1 MLITF
6 LWKFSEKP
14 QKILSLRRYT
24 YVGYYNLF
32 WTMFSIIFYIFTL
45 IQLTVFFILSAVAL
59 VVCYPFDKQRR
70 VVHLLSKGICMCFWY
85 PLLTC
90 KRNIK
95 GLENVDKNKS
105 YVIAINHNAMTDI
118 LALYFL
124 PLGFRWVSKKEVFR
138 IPYIGP
144 LLTIHGD
151 IAIDR
156 KDGRN
161 AMRKVTEQGKM
172 WINRGV
178 SIAMFPEGTR
188 SKDGEIAR
196 FKQGAFA
203 LAKEAGV
210 EILPVVMH
218 GTRTVLKKNFMVNWR
233 NKLTVSV
240 LPPISTEQVA
250 AMEVSELSD
259 MTREMMCQ
267 EYEKIRK

>member
-1 MLITF
+1 M
-6 LWKFSEKP
+6 
-14 QKILSLRRYT
+14 

-45 IQLTVFFILSAVAL
+45 IQLTVFFILSALAL

-70 VVHLLSKGICMCFWY
+70 VVHWLSKCICMCFWY

-124 PLGFRWVSKKEVFR
+124 PLGFRWVSTKEVFK

-144 LLTIHGD
+144 L
-151 IAIDR
+151 
-156 KDGRN
+156 
-161 AMRKVTEQGKM
+161 RKVTEQGKM
-172 WINRGV
+172 WIGRGV

-233 NKLTVSV
+233 NRLTVSV
-240 LPPISTEQVA
+240 LPPISAEQVA
-250 AMEVSELSD
+250 TMEVAELSE